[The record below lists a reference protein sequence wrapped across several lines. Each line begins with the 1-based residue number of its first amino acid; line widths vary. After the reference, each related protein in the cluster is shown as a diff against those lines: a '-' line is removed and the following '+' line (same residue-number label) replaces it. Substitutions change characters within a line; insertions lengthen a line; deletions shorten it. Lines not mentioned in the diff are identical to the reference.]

1 MRNHCPLGKMSCI
14 GRFRRNVLTL
24 KQTVVLLLVFCL
36 SDIADVFLQTLFSWY
51 QEQWSRETLFWIWN
65 LRGFVT
71 IEGLNILIPFALSV
85 PSEGGSQNSSSIE
98 FYVRKPSV
106 LVPRRP
112 MVQQAFWKP
121 PKLIYV
127 QEYAG
132 GPSSLNKNKQ
142 KDNCELSKEVCTK
155 KRNEPPKKE
164 IPVIEMEKG
173 EVVMSIPNL
182 RQEHKFPSILYCKVH
197 QSYEVVG

>member
-65 LRGFVT
+65 TRGFVT

-85 PSEGGSQNSSSIE
+85 PSEGDSQNSSSTD
-98 FYVRKPSV
+98 FYVRKPA
-106 LVPRRP
+106 LLEPRRP
-112 MVQQAFWKP
+112 MEHQASLKS
-121 PKLIYV
+121 PKLIQV

-132 GPSSLNKNKQ
+132 EPSSLNQ
-142 KDNCELSKEVCTK
+142 KDNCELPSLHENTNKL
-155 KRNEPPKKE
+155 PPKE
-164 IPVIEMEKG
+164 IPLIGMEK
-173 EVVMSIPNL
+173 EEIVMSIPNL
-182 RQEHKFPSILYCKVH
+182 RQEQRFPSILYCKVH
-197 QSYEVVG
+197 QLYEVVG